1 MYKEVKLVEPELTKK
16 QEEFRRMMKNDR
28 TFIDFKKC
36 TGRD

>member
-1 MYKEVKLVEPELTKK
+1 MYKEVKLKEEELTKE
-16 QEEFRRMMKNDR
+16 QEELRKMMKNDR